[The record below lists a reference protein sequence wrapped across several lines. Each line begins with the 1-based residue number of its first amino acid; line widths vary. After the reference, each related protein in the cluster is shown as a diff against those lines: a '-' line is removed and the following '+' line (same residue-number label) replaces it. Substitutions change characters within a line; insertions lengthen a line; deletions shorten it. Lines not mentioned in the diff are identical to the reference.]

1 MKNYQLFLILSCFIL
16 SCSPN
21 NNNNSNEPKTTIP
34 TNINPPLDTIQTIN
48 QTNKNRSEKI
58 YSILED
64 FLNQVRDTPY
74 QKLIYADSL
83 KQEVKYL
90 KFFPQDDLSKITL
103 YLKTKAANYK
113 RIKYT
118 DIFLTSIE
126 YETDASAKEAFNNMK
141 KRCKFII
148 APAARGSL
156 DDDIEYE
163 VLQDIDPYF
172 GSFLVRKDNFIFS
185 LRKSCGGNELLLS
198 FKEYE
203 NLFLEVL
210 DLKNS
215 DIELIKSTCG
225 DAQFRVKKIDR

>member
-1 MKNYQLFLILSCFIL
+1 MKTCQVILIFYCLALSCT
-16 SCSPN
+16 PK
-21 NNNNSNEPKTTIP
+21 SNTDSKEPQITTP
-34 TNINPPLDTIQTIN
+34 VNINPPADTVPTTSQP
-48 QTNKNRSEKI
+48 NKNHTEKTE
-58 YSILED
+58 SIIED

-74 QKLIYADSL
+74 QKRIYSDSL

-90 KFFPQDDLSKITL
+90 KFFPQDSLSKITL

-118 DIFLTSIE
+118 DIYLTAIE
-126 YETDASAKEAFNNMK
+126 YKTNSSAKKAFSSMK
-141 KRCKFII
+141 KRCQFIL

-156 DDDIEYE
+156 DDNIKYE

-172 GSFLVRKDNFIFS
+172 GSFLVRKDNFIIS

-198 FKEYE
+198 FKAYE

-210 DLKNS
+210 NLKNS
-215 DIELIKSTCG
+215 GLEIIKSTCG
-225 DAQFRVKKIDR
+225 DAQFRVEKVS